1 MKLCVIPARG
11 GSKRIKKKNI
21 KNFCGKPIIG
31 WSIEIALASKCFD
44 KIIVSTDDKEIADLA
59 KSYGAEVP
67 FLRPKTLSDDYTE
80 TVNVISHAIKWQI
93 ENHKKPD
100 YVCCIYATAPFIQLN
115 DLHKGIEILESSNCE
130 YVFSATNYAYPIQ
143 RSFKIN
149 KNKKLEMFFPKYLN
163 FRSQDL
169 ERAFHDAGQF
179 YWGLTNSWLENKPII
194 NENAIPILIP
204 QDRVLDIDTIEDWQM
219 AEKMFRI
226 INEKKL

>member
-1 MKLCVIPARG
+1 MKLCVIPARS

-31 WSIEIALASKCFD
+31 WSIELALASKCFD
-44 KIIVSTDDKEIADLA
+44 KIIVSTDDKEIANLA
-59 KSYGAEVP
+59 KSYGAEVT
-67 FLRPKTLSDDYTE
+67 FLRPKILSGDYTE
-80 TVNVISHAIKWQI
+80 TVNVISHAIKWQT
-93 ENHKKPD
+93 ENHVKPD

-115 DLHKGIEILESSNCE
+115 DLNKGIEILKSSKCE
-130 YVFSATNYAYPIQ
+130 YVFSATNYIYPIQ

-149 KNKKLEMFFPKYLN
+149 ENKKLEMFFPKYLN

-169 ERAFHDAGQF
+169 EKSFHDAGQF

-194 NENAIPILIP
+194 NENSIPILIP